1 MAEMLRKQLL
11 DTSRG
16 RIVTLLRRGELTA
29 EDIATN
35 LGLTASAVRM
45 QVTAMARDGVVR
57 KVGTRPGTTR
67 PSHLFELTPEVERL
81 LSKAYLPVLTH
92 LVDVFAESLPAQ
104 EVERLLRLT
113 GTALAH
119 EVSAGKLAA
128 GGLKQRVGRA
138 SGLMNEHLGALTHV
152 ESAGGLRIRGAGC
165 PLSALTGKHPGVC
178 LAIETFVSEIV
189 GVAVRECCDRGKRPQ
204 CCFEVHVPHAR
215 RRASRTDR

>member
-1 MAEMLRKQLL
+1 MEGRLALPLISPAPLLRVRRLSRHHWDLDGSRAIICGGTRGGPRLPYDGRKPTTYSASISGVPFPVSGRWLDSTRLLKEPMAEMLRKQLL

-29 EDIATN
+29 DDIATN

-45 QVTAMARDGVVR
+45 QITAMARDGVVR

-67 PSHLFELTPEVERL
+67 PSHLFELTSEVERL

-92 LVDVFAESLPAQ
+92 LVDVFAASLPAQ
-104 EVERLLRLT
+104 EVERLLRRT

-128 GGLKQRVGRA
+128 A
-138 SGLMNEHLGALTHV
+138 SSSG
-152 ESAGGLRIRGAGC
+152 SAG
-165 PLSALTGKHPGVC
+165 P
-178 LAIETFVSEIV
+178 V
-189 GVAVRECCDRGKRPQ
+189 G
-204 CCFEVHVPHAR
+204 
-215 RRASRTDR
+215 